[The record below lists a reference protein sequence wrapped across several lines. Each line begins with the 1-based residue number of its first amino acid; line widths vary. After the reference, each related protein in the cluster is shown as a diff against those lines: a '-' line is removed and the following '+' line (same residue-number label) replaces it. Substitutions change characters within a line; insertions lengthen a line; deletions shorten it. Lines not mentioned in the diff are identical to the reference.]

1 MSILIPVFVM
11 NSTLVIITI
20 LLIYAE
26 SKLISHEECKIIVN
40 KEKEMLVSS
49 GVTLLNYFNEQ
60 HIFLPSACGGKATCG
75 HCKVRV
81 LSGAGDILPTE
92 EVYLNQEEKKQGWR
106 LACQVKVKGEIELFI
121 PEYLLSAKL
130 FKAEVAEITGVT
142 HDIKY
147 IKLRLLSPP
156 EINFKPGQYM
166 QIQIPGV
173 EEFRAYS
180 IASPPREK
188 NILEFSWIPF
198 RWERMIWTRS
208 WTFFGNRLNGIF
220 FSTILHPTA
229 FSSF

>member
-81 LSGAGDILPTE
+81 LKIG
-92 EVYLNQEEKKQGWR
+92 
-106 LACQVKVKGEIELFI
+106 
-121 PEYLLSAKL
+121 
-130 FKAEVAEITGVT
+130 
-142 HDIKY
+142 
-147 IKLRLLSPP
+147 
-156 EINFKPGQYM
+156 
-166 QIQIPGV
+166 
-173 EEFRAYS
+173 RAS
-180 IASPPREK
+180 CRE
-188 NILEFSWIPF
+188 
-198 RWERMIWTRS
+198 RV
-208 WTFFGNRLNGIF
+208 
-220 FSTILHPTA
+220 
-229 FSSF
+229 